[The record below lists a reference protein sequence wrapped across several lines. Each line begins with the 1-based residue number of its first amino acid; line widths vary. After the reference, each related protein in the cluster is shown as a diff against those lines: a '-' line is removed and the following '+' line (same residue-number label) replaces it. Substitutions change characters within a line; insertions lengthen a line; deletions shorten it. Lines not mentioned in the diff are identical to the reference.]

1 MQKIRTESLTGIV
14 LRSISVGEADR
25 LVIIVTR
32 ERGKFKCLARGVR
45 KPTSKLGGFLEPMHE
60 VLITVQFSRL
70 FPIVKDVRTIG
81 VLNEISNNVPHYLYL
96 MYIAE
101 LLESFILEDEM
112 NLEIFDLYKFV
123 LKTFNNAH
131 EVNMLILFFQLKLLM
146 LCGYG
151 PELSACV
158 ECRSLLNAEDQYFG
172 FVQGGIIC
180 PRCMVEIRRTQY
192 VHIFEMNLQYI
203 KLLRLSQRETW
214 NKLQTFKVNSEDI
227 GKLIQIINDYITYV
241 IDRKLKSAQFLE
253 FGHI

>member
-1 MQKIRTESLTGIV
+1 M
-14 LRSISVGEADR
+14 SI
-25 LVIIVTR
+25 I
-32 ERGKFKCLARGVR
+32 
-45 KPTSKLGGFLEPMHE
+45 
-60 VLITVQFSRL
+60 
-70 FPIVKDVRTIG
+70 
-81 VLNEISNNVPHYLYL
+81 
-96 MYIAE
+96 
-101 LLESFILEDEM
+101 
-112 NLEIFDLYKFV
+112 
-123 LKTFNNAH
+123 
-131 EVNMLILFFQLKLLM
+131 
-146 LCGYG
+146 
-151 PELSACV
+151 
-158 ECRSLLNAEDQYFG
+158 LNAEDQYFG

>member
-1 MQKIRTESLTGIV
+1 VQKIRTESLTGIV

-60 VLITVQFSRL
+60 VSVTVQFSRL
-70 FPIVKDVRTIG
+70 YPIVKDVRTIE
-81 VLNEISNNVPHYLYL
+81 VLNQISNNVPHYLYL

-101 LLESFILEDEM
+101 LLESFILEDET
-112 NLEIFDLYKFV
+112 NIEIFNLYKFI
-123 LKTFNNAH
+123 LQIFNNVD
-131 EVNMLILFFQLKLLM
+131 EVNMLTLFFQLKLLM

-158 ECRSLLNAEDQYFG
+158 ECRSVLNAEDQYFG
-172 FVQGGIIC
+172 FLQGGIIC
-180 PRCMVEIRRTQY
+180 PRCMAEIRRTQY
-192 VHIFEMNLQYI
+192 AHIFEINLQLI
-203 KLLRLSQRETW
+203 KLLRLSQRVTW
-214 NKLQTFKVNSEDI
+214 EQLQTFKINSKDI
-227 GKLIQIINDYITYV
+227 SKSLQIINDYITYV

-253 FGHI
+253 FDRI